1 MVETQ
6 QQVQQKKELIPSLE
20 QLVRL
25 LQPLEEQSPW
35 LLGGS
40 CGLLLHGVKL
50 DKAPRDIDLYTDE
63 IRIDTLHKQLS
74 SEFAILDEPI
84 LDETRTYRST
94 LSHYQLGTYT
104 IELVGGFEVRARES
118 YYRVHVEPVLYPAAP
133 VYTLESG
140 GNIHLMPLAH
150 ELIFNLLRDRPDR
163 YEPISERIREQSQD
177 HATLIEQI
185 VQHNGFHPQFM
196 QRIRR
201 LAGING

>member
-6 QQVQQKKELIPSLE
+6 QQVQQKKEIMPSLE

-25 LQPLEEQSPW
+25 LQPLEEQTPW

-63 IRIDTLHKQLS
+63 IRIDTLHQQLAS
-74 SEFAILDEPI
+74 QLHILDHPV

-94 LSHYQLGTYT
+94 LSHYQLDSYT

-118 YYRVHVEPVLYPAAP
+118 YYRVHVEPVLYASASM
-133 VYTLESG
+133 YTFG
-140 GNIHLMPLAH
+140 VGNIHLMPLAH

-163 YEPISERIREQSQD
+163 YEPISEMMREQPEQ
-177 HATLIEQI
+177 HIALIERI
-185 VQHNGFHPQFM
+185 IEHNGFHPQLV
-196 QRIRR
+196 QRIYR
-201 LAGING
+201 LIGASH

>member
-63 IRIDTLHKQLS
+63 IRIEHIHGQLAS
-74 SEFAILDEPI
+74 KLPVLDYPV

-94 LSHYQLGTYT
+94 LSHYQLDAYT
-104 IELVGGFEVRARES
+104 VELVGGFEVRARES
-118 YYRVHVEPVLYPAAP
+118 YYRVHVEPVLYPAAS
-133 VYTLESG
+133 VYALEA
-140 GNIHLMPLAH
+140 GNVHLMPLAH

-163 YEPISERIREQSQD
+163 YEPISERIRENSQD
-177 HATLIEQI
+177 HALLIEQMI
-185 VQHNGFHPQFM
+185 QHNGFHPQFR
-196 QRIRR
+196 QRILR
-201 LAGING
+201 LAGIER

>member
-6 QQVQQKKELIPSLE
+6 QQVQQKKELLPSLE

-25 LQPLEEQSPW
+25 LQPIKEQSPW

-63 IRIDTLHKQLS
+63 IRINDLHEKLAQELPV
-74 SEFAILDEPI
+74 LDYPI

-94 LSHYQLGTYT
+94 LSHYQLDAYT
-104 IELVGGFEVRARES
+104 VELVGGFEVRARES

-133 VYTLESG
+133 VYMLEAGS
-140 GNIHLMPLAH
+140 IHLMPLAH

-185 VQHNGFHPQFM
+185 IQHNGFHPQFM

>member
-6 QQVQQKKELIPSLE
+6 QQVQQKKELLPSLE

-25 LQPLEEQSPW
+25 LQPIKEQSPW

-63 IRIDTLHKQLS
+63 IRINDLHEKLA
-74 SEFAILDEPI
+74 EELPVLDYPI

-94 LSHYQLGTYT
+94 LSHYQLDAYT
-104 IELVGGFEVRARES
+104 VELVGGFEVRARES

-133 VYTLESG
+133 VYTLKAGS
-140 GNIHLMPLAH
+140 IHLMPLAH

-163 YEPISERIREQSQD
+163 YKPISERIREQSQD

-185 VQHNGFHPQFM
+185 IQHNGFHPQLM

-201 LAGING
+201 LAGIQG

>member
-25 LQPLEEQSPW
+25 LQPLKEQSPW

-63 IRIDTLHKQLS
+63 IRINDLHEKLA
-74 SEFAILDEPI
+74 EELPVLDYPI

-94 LSHYQLGTYT
+94 LSHYQLDPYT
-104 IELVGGFEVRARES
+104 VELVGGFEVRARES

-133 VYTLESG
+133 VYTLEAGS
-140 GNIHLMPLAH
+140 IHLMPLAH

-185 VQHNGFHPQFM
+185 IQHNGFHPQFM

>member
-63 IRIDTLHKQLS
+63 IRIEDIHGQLAS
-74 SEFAILDEPI
+74 KLPVLDYPV

-94 LSHYQLGTYT
+94 LSHYQLDAYT
-104 IELVGGFEVRARES
+104 VELVGGFEVRARES

-133 VYTLESG
+133 VYGLEAGS
-140 GNIHLMPLAH
+140 IHLMPLAH

-163 YEPISERIREQSQD
+163 YEPISERIRENSQD
-177 HATLIEQI
+177 HALLIEQMI
-185 VQHNGFHPQFM
+185 QHNGFHPQFR
-196 QRIRR
+196 QRILR
-201 LAGING
+201 LAGIER